1 MELILGYASHINDFQ
16 TNTSERERES
26 ERARA
31 RKWGCVI
38 PREVDVVLCWCE
50 KEASSEGR
58 SLHLMWIC

>member
-16 TNTSERERES
+16 TNTSERERER
-26 ERARA
+26 ERD
-31 RKWGCVI
+31 RKCGCVI